1 MSPTVFSDALVV
13 LVGGLLFIVLILL
26 VSQLSGD

>member
-13 LVGGLLFIVLILL
+13 VIGGFFFLVLVLL
-26 VSQLSGD
+26 VSQMTGD